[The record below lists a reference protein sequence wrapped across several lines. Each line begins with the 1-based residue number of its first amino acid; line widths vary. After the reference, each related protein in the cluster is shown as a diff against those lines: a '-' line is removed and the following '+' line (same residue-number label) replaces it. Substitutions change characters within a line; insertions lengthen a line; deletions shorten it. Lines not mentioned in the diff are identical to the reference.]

1 MTAHEFL
8 ISVRLEDKYIGIP
21 RFSSAIP
28 VDATA
33 VCVSELMEYWLKQG
47 AKNTEPDHII
57 DTTKKEVQHEN
68 KRA

>member
-8 ISVRLEDKYIGIP
+8 ISIKLEDKYIGIP
-21 RFSSAIP
+21 RFSSDIP

-47 AKNTEPDHII
+47 AKNTEQLLQPDNSH
-57 DTTKKEVQHEN
+57 DNWFNPCNH
-68 KRA
+68 